1 MGRPGLVIF
10 DCDGVLVDSE
20 AISNRVMAAAI
31 SREGLSITATEAQV
45 TYQGMLLAEIGTD
58 VERRLGQSLPSDFWA
73 RFEAD
78 RELAFLNELEPVA
91 GARDLLEA
99 TERAGLPRCVASQG
113 QQYKTEFTLAHTNLR
128 RFFAQDAVFSAYQ
141 VARGKPHPDLFLH
154 AAETMGVSPDRC
166 TVIEDSAS
174 GMTAGVA
181 AGMQVIAYI
190 AERASV
196 PVLPDASVRTVRHLA
211 EILPLLGIDS

>member
-1 MGRPGLVIF
+1 MPGLVIF

-31 SREGLSITATEAQV
+31 SREGLPITAAGAQA

-58 VERRLGQSLPSDFWA
+58 VERRLGHPLPTDFWA

-78 RELAFLNELEPVA
+78 RELAFAGELEPVT
-91 GARDLLEA
+91 GARELLEA

-113 QQYKTEFTLAHTNLR
+113 QQYKTEFTLGHTGLR
-128 RFFAQDAVFSAYQ
+128 RFFGQDALFSAYQ
-141 VARGKPHPDLFLH
+141 VPRGKPHPDLFLH
-154 AAETMGVSPDRC
+154 AARTMGVEPGC
-166 TVIEDSAS
+166 CVVIEDSTS

-181 AGMQVIAYI
+181 TGMQVIAYV
-190 AERASV
+190 AERTSV
-196 PVLPDASVRTVRHLA
+196 PVLPNTSIRTVRHLT
-211 EILPLLGIDS
+211 EILPLLGINS